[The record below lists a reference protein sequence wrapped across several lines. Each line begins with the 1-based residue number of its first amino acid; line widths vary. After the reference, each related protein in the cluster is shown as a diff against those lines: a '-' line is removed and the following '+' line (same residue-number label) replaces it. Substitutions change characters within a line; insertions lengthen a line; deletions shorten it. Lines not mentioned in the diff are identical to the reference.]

1 MNLLRMLIFFTIV
14 LLGSLRCVADPAH
27 ITQAVDVIDPI
38 SGVHWLRLTDPAH
51 PAAPPHLSLSR
62 ASAKAFVGRPLRIK
76 SAPCVRAGDRVLL
89 HRGGEGSA
97 LMSVEATALQSG
109 SLGDRVHARIVVTG
123 SLVEMK
129 ISGPGAGV
137 LSRETNL
144 WR

>member
-1 MNLLRMLIFFTIV
+1 MNFLRMFFFFTAVVI
-14 LLGSLRCVADPAH
+14 GSIRCVADPAR
-27 ITQAVDVIDPI
+27 IAQAVSVIDPI

-62 ASAKAFVGRPLRIK
+62 ESTKALVGRPLRVK

-89 HRGGEGSA
+89 HRGGENSA
-97 LMSVEATALQSG
+97 LVSVEATALQSG
-109 SLGDRVHARIVVTG
+109 SLGDRVRARIVVTG

-137 LSRETNL
+137 LSRETSL